1 MSCDVMWRALAL
13 IVPTM
18 RSVVLDDN
26 EVATILSELVESV
39 CEGAGQGTQE
49 TIETRVK
56 NGRLSHPQEATLSQ
70 PIVEACSTVLMPPSL
85 ALSKSSCC
93 SCWSALTQ
101 LSMLMPL
108 LHVPLSWVP
117 PKA

>member
-56 NGRLSHPQEATLSQ
+56 NGRLSHPQEATLSLVHSKYLAEQ
-70 PIVEACSTVLMPPSL
+70 VAIILMSSSST
-85 ALSKSSCC
+85 
-93 SCWSALTQ
+93 
-101 LSMLMPL
+101 
-108 LHVPLSWVP
+108 
-117 PKA
+117 